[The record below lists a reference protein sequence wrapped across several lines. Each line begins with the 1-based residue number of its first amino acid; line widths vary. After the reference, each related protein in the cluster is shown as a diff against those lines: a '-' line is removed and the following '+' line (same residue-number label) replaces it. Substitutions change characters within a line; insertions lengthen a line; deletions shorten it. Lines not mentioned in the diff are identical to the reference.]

1 MRSGNQLND
10 HKKGYAMDS
19 RSGVESQGHVEA
31 LRQDRCE
38 TEMQMMEDLA
48 AYFRRYARERPG
60 TVALACLGLGFI
72 LGWKLKPW

>member
-1 MRSGNQLND
+1 MKAGNQLID
-10 HKKGYAMDS
+10 LKKGYVMDS
-19 RSGVESQGHVEA
+19 RSGVEYQGHVEA

-38 TEMQMMEDLA
+38 SEMEMIEDLA
-48 AYFRRYARERPG
+48 AYFHRYARERPG